1 MRKSGRNGR
10 TRLKISEKGKP
21 LSRAKA
27 HACLEA
33 EARNPNVAKI
43 YMAIR
48 IDVITVAPAFD

>member
-1 MRKSGRNGR
+1 M
-10 TRLKISEKGKP
+10 KISEKGKP

-33 EARNPNVAKI
+33 DATKPNVAKM

-48 IDVITVAPAFD
+48 IDVIAVAPAFD